1 MTAPGGASLGL
12 RNRAA
17 SCRPARAPTIVH
29 TRKLDLGVFAAEC
42 ILAVQNAIEIRF
54 SRAASSCSVA
64 NASRVPPVM
73 PGIKASTVVWH
84 APLVQ
89 GPSMA
94 RPFARALG
102 HPVPLRWALRSRP
115 WPESRTRA
123 AVVSLRFALP
133 HATLADAH
141 VVDLAGTRVRTLACG
156 ELLAGEHEIGWD
168 GLDEAGTRCRSG
180 RYVLRLETGDR
191 LLTSRVVTLA

>member
-1 MTAPGGASLGL
+1 M
-12 RNRAA
+12 
-17 SCRPARAPTIVH
+17 
-29 TRKLDLGVFAAEC
+29 
-42 ILAVQNAIEIRF
+42 
-54 SRAASSCSVA
+54 
-64 NASRVPPVM
+64 
-73 PGIKASTVVWH
+73 
-84 APLVQ
+84 
-89 GPSMA
+89 
-94 RPFARALG
+94 
-102 HPVPLRWALRSRP
+102 
-115 WPESRTRA
+115 
-123 AVVSLRFALP
+123 SLRFALP